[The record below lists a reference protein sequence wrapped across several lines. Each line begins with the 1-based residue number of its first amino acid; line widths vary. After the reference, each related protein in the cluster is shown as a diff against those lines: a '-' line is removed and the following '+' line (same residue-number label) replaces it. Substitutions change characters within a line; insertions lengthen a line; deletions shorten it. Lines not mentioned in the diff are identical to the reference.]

1 LKEVLLMDDSIIM
14 LQDENGNMIEFE
26 AIDCFE
32 FNDKT
37 YFALLEVMPEGQE
50 SDEVVMMRVE
60 FGETEED
67 TTLVTIDSEDE
78 LMAAFNEFVRR
89 DDEMSED
96 AE

>member
-1 LKEVLLMDDSIIM
+1 MEDSIIM

-32 FNDKT
+32 FEGKT

-50 SDEVVMMRVE
+50 TDEVVMMRVE

-67 TTLVTIDSEDE
+67 TTLVTIDSEEE
-78 LMAAFNEFVRR
+78 LEAAFNEFVRR
-89 DDEMSED
+89 DDEMSQIE
-96 AE
+96 E